1 MRKTNESNGLW
12 LLLGMY
18 YLSLAC
24 ENFNRYLKND
34 PSGVNQEFF
43 KDIQVVHADLIAG
56 QETLFKAIFAP
67 LTEICK
73 KYMEAYKDLKEG
85 QANES

>member
-1 MRKTNESNGLW
+1 MRETHESNGLW

-18 YLSLAC
+18 YLSIAC

-34 PSGVNQEFF
+34 QGGVNQEVF
-43 KDIQVVHADLIAG
+43 KDIQAVHADLIAN

-67 LTEICK
+67 LTEVCK
-73 KYMEAYKDLKEG
+73 KYMETYKDLKG
-85 QANES
+85 GTSQ